1 MKRPIPEGLLVA
13 VEGIDGAGKTSI
25 ATLLAQWC
33 GERGLACT
41 ISKEP
46 TGLSHGQTLRES
58 AQAGRLTL
66 EQELELFALDRQEHV
81 RRAIAPA
88 LAEGNIVILDRYYW
102 STAAYQGGRGADPQR
117 IVAEN
122 EAFAPKPDL
131 FLVLDVPVETGLE
144 RIGKRGDE
152 PNSFENL
159 AGLSRAREIFLELAE
174 AEPAA
179 RVIQAEKGFR
189 EVNSK
194 ALAFFKLAAVSKLKQ
209 RMGLTPDA
217 VAATLEFFGG
227 DPID

>member
-46 TGLSHGQTLRES
+46 TGLTHGQKLRES
-58 AQAGRLTL
+58 AQTGRLTL
-66 EQELELFALDRQEHV
+66 EQELELFILDRQDHV
-81 RRAIAPA
+81 QRAIAPA
-88 LAEGNIVILDRYYW
+88 LAEGHIVILDRYYW
-102 STAAYQGGRGADPQR
+102 STAAYQGGRGADPRR
-117 IVAEN
+117 IVADN

-131 FLVLDVPVETGLE
+131 ILVLDVEVATGLD

-159 AGLSRAREIFLELAE
+159 AGLARAREIFLELA
-174 AEPAA
+174 AETPSAK
-179 RVIQAEKGFR
+179 VIHAEKGFR
-189 EVNSK
+189 EVNRE
-194 ALAFFKLAAVSKLKQ
+194 ALLHFQRTAMEKLTQQ
-209 RMGLTPDA
+209 RGLTPDA
-217 VAATLEFFGG
+217 VNATLELFGG
-227 DPID
+227 DAVS